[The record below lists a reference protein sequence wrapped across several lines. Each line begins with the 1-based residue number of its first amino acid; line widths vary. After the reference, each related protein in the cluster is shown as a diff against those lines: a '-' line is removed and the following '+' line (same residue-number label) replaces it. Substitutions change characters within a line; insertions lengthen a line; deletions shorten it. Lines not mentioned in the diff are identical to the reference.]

1 MSATKKRMEDGF
13 AFWSPLVL
21 DDLAETPDCRA
32 RGKNLDGS
40 RHQKL
45 RSVRSI
51 VRSSG
56 LASYLV
62 AADDF
67 RVLGFG
73 RATSEAVHLR
83 REDVPAPGG
92 ALPVAGADVVAPAP
106 ATAPPA
112 PGPAEGAAT
121 ATLLIAAAAAP
132 AAAATAAAA
141 LVVSAVLLSAPIA
154 HVRKSEVGVTA
165 TKRRCSGPRAS
176 DCAHFIFS
184 ENLAFR

>member
-92 ALPVAGADVVAPAP
+92 ALPVAGADVAPAP

-121 ATLLIAAAAAP
+121 ATLLVAPAAAP
-132 AAAATAAAA
+132 AAAAAAAF
-141 LVVSAVLLSAPIA
+141 LLVSAALLSTPIA
-154 HVRKSEVGVTA
+154 HVRKSKVDVYRDE
-165 TKRRCSGPRAS
+165 AS
-176 DCAHFIFS
+176 V
-184 ENLAFR
+184 L